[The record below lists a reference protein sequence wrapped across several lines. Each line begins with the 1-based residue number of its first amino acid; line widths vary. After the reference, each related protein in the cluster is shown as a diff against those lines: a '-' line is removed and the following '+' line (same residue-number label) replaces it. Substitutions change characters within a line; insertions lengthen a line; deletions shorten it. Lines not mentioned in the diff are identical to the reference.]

1 MIVKR
6 RHQLGD
12 ATPPEPT
19 GPMASFWALADL
31 VLVGYLVFVGID
43 TIKKVIR

>member
-12 ATPPEPT
+12 VTPEPT